1 MKPDRSP
8 SPPKAR
14 LGGKGSCTDRD
25 LLAPDTLMAPASAKK
40 SHGQAY
46 QFEKRVFDLLLSSLA
61 LLVAAPVMLSIAVLI
76 KITTKGPVLIRSES
90 KGQVDTPFHALS
102 FRTMYVECDSA
113 DTTDSVAKPSTEF
126 TNGADW
132 PSLNDPRLT
141 PLGRSLRKL
150 GLEKLPL
157 LLNVLCGDMSLVGP
171 PPALPFEILG
181 FTPSEIGRLAGKPGI
196 TSAGRAFGTR
206 EDKRSLQDLLDYDLE
221 YAAKA
226 SIITDIK
233 ILFTTVLCGLKSG
246 PHDEDRPAIVHRA
259 AATHRR

>member
-14 LGGKGSCTDRD
+14 LAAEGRYTDRD
-25 LLAPDTLMAPASAKK
+25 LLALDTSTATASAKK

-46 QFEKRVFDLLLSSLA
+46 KIEKRVLDLLLSSLA
-61 LLVAAPVMLSIAVLI
+61 LLVATPVMLSIAILI
-76 KITTKGPVLIRSES
+76 KITSKGPVLIRSDS
-90 KGQVDTPFHALS
+90 KSQDDTPFHALS
-102 FRTMYVECDSA
+102 FRTMYVDCDCA
-113 DTTDSVAKPSTEF
+113 NTTDSLDKPSTEF
-126 TNGADW
+126 TNGADR
-132 PSLNDPRLT
+132 PPLNSRLT